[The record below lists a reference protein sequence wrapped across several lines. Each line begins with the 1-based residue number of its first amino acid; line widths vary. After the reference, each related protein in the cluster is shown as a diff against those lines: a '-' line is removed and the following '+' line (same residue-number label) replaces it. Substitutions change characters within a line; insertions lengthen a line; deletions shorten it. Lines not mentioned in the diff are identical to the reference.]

1 MPLDKD
7 FDLFD
12 EIENEQ
18 VPGLDT
24 ELTEENKEDLITDED
39 IVTEV
44 KEENLPVEDVVE
56 VIETQEEEIKEET
69 IEPIKKI
76 KTTGETFN
84 RISDFIVNPVAD
96 DEWEQFKNDTLIKMS
111 GIQIKENIP
120 PNVILHVAA
129 DLDSMYSSIYDKY
142 METKTGLENLTNK
155 EDGILAVIK
164 ATNSKGSNETERKAN
179 GVAAAE
185 KYKIDKT
192 TVNLFHLIAE
202 TRSRLN
208 FLQGIIDQIRF
219 KKDLLVT
226 ASAAIK
232 VLNKQTNS
240 SFYDIILI

>member
-12 EIENEQ
+12 EIENEE

-24 ELTEENKEDLITDED
+24 ELKEESKPDLITDED
-39 IVTEV
+39 TVTVKEAVTEEINEETV
-44 KEENLPVEDVVE
+44 KKDEVVEDNEDKEEPAV
-56 VIETQEEEIKEET
+56 
-69 IEPIKKI
+69 EPIKKI

-96 DEWEQFKNDTLIKMS
+96 DEWERFKNDTLIKMS

-164 ATNSKGSNETERKAN
+164 ATNAKGSNETERKAN

-208 FLQGIIDQIRF
+208 FLQGIIDQVRF

-232 VLNKQTNS
+232 VLNK
-240 SFYDIILI
+240 

>member
-12 EIENEQ
+12 EIENEE

-24 ELTEENKEDLITDED
+24 ELKEESKSNLITDED
-39 IVTEV
+39 TVT
-44 KEENLPVEDVVE
+44 
-56 VIETQEEEIKEET
+56 IKEEVT
-69 IEPIKKI
+69 EEINEESVKEDKQEDVIEDNEDKEEPAVEPIKKI

-96 DEWEQFKNDTLIKMS
+96 DEWERFKNDTLIKMS

-164 ATNSKGSNETERKAN
+164 ATNAKGSNETERKAN

-192 TVNLFHLIAE
+192 TINLFHLIAE

-208 FLQGIIDQIRF
+208 FLQGIIDQVRF

-232 VLNKQTNS
+232 VLNK
-240 SFYDIILI
+240 

>member
-12 EIENEQ
+12 EIENEE

-24 ELTEENKEDLITDED
+24 ELTDTDKKDLITDED
-39 IVTEV
+39 TITV
-44 KEENLPVEDVVE
+44 KEEVTEEINEETVKENEDEVVE
-56 VIETQEEEIKEET
+56 NNEDKEEPAV
-69 IEPIKKI
+69 EPIKKI

-96 DEWEQFKNDTLIKMS
+96 DEWERFKNDTLIKMS

-164 ATNSKGSNETERKAN
+164 ATNAKGSNETERKAN

-208 FLQGIIDQIRF
+208 FLQGIIDQVRF

-232 VLNKQTNS
+232 VLNK
-240 SFYDIILI
+240 

>member
-12 EIENEQ
+12 EIEDQE

-24 ELTEENKEDLITDED
+24 ELKEESKLDLITDED
-39 IVTEV
+39 TVT
-44 KEENLPVEDVVE
+44 
-56 VIETQEEEIKEET
+56 IKEEVT
-69 IEPIKKI
+69 EEINEETVKEDEVVEDNEPIKKI

-96 DEWEQFKNDTLIKMS
+96 DEWERFKNDTLIKMS

-142 METKTGLENLTNK
+142 METKTGLENFTNK

-164 ATNSKGSNETERKAN
+164 ATNAKGSNETERKAN

-208 FLQGIIDQIRF
+208 FLQGIIDQVRF

-232 VLNKQTNS
+232 VLNK
-240 SFYDIILI
+240 

>member
-12 EIENEQ
+12 EIENEE

-24 ELTEENKEDLITDED
+24 ELKEESKSDLITDED
-39 IVTEV
+39 TVT
-44 KEENLPVEDVVE
+44 
-56 VIETQEEEIKEET
+56 IKEEVT
-69 IEPIKKI
+69 EEINEESVKENEDEVVENNEDKEEPTVEPIKKI

-96 DEWEQFKNDTLIKMS
+96 DEWEHFKNDTLIKMS

-164 ATNSKGSNETERKAN
+164 ATNAKGSNETERRAN

-208 FLQGIIDQIRF
+208 FLQGIIDQVRF

-232 VLNKQTNS
+232 VLNK
-240 SFYDIILI
+240 